1 LAAPVLGLHRPPP
14 RFVLES
20 GAGSFSLD
28 SPSIFVGRYAK
39 VHFQVRIESVDARFE
54 CGLDARVWGVIAIRA
69 REAGGR
75 RQGLTNLLQPNSLR
89 SQCRGFFA
97 AAIPVRVPR
106 VVSIMGSARQS
117 GPSPGFEAALLRF
130 QINKPSR
137 RPFLRHVVLVFVAIG
152 LATGCV
158 TSERGGLSNQ
168 AIGTGGGALAG
179 AAVGAAA
186 TRGSLAGIL
195 IGAVVGG
202 LIGNLVGRAL
212 DKEEQRK
219 LDEASQQ
226 AFRSETG
233 QVTTFSVPS
242 KTPGK
247 EPTTVSAKAVGPPTT
262 RATGATCRPI
272 EQTATKNGQT
282 LTETVSLCQD
292 AGGGAGELKPTS
304 I

>member
-1 LAAPVLGLHRPPP
+1 MV
-14 RFVLES
+14 
-20 GAGSFSLD
+20 
-28 SPSIFVGRYAK
+28 
-39 VHFQVRIESVDARFE
+39 
-54 CGLDARVWGVIAIRA
+54 
-69 REAGGR
+69 
-75 RQGLTNLLQPNSLR
+75 
-89 SQCRGFFA
+89 
-97 AAIPVRVPR
+97 
-106 VVSIMGSARQS
+106 
-117 GPSPGFEAALLRF
+117 PSPGFEAALLRF

-219 LDEASQQ
+219 LDEASQK

>member
-117 GPSPGFEAALLRF
+117 GHDTILSRAVSGFLPVRFCKPFAAPL
-130 QINKPSR
+130 PSR
-137 RPFLRHVVLVFVAIG
+137 RIEWSGPAQTTLCAGPPNVWPCSRIPCLLKALRHPLGEQAKWYLV
-152 LATGCV
+152 
-158 TSERGGLSNQ
+158 R
-168 AIGTGGGALAG
+168 
-179 AAVGAAA
+179 
-186 TRGSLAGIL
+186 
-195 IGAVVGG
+195 
-202 LIGNLVGRAL
+202 
-212 DKEEQRK
+212 D
-219 LDEASQQ
+219 
-226 AFRSETG
+226 
-233 QVTTFSVPS
+233 S
-242 KTPGK
+242 K
-247 EPTTVSAKAVGPPTT
+247 
-262 RATGATCRPI
+262 R
-272 EQTATKNGQT
+272 
-282 LTETVSLCQD
+282 LC
-292 AGGGAGELKPTS
+292 
-304 I
+304 